1 MELALRQVGYCY
13 ENGLGVKQNF
23 EMAMAYYNKAIEAGS
38 IKGWFYYLKP
48 FKMKKKAF
56 NSLGNLMERLG
67 NYEKAI
73 NYYSNGDIQG
83 DYIGNFFFLK
93 KIHH

>member
-1 MELALRQVGYCY
+1 
-13 ENGLGVKQNF
+13 
-23 EMAMAYYNKAIEAGS
+23 
-38 IKGWFYYLKP
+38 
-48 FKMKKKAF
+48 
-56 NSLGNLMERLG
+56 MERLG